1 MSRDTTTAEES
12 LPAPV
17 TQASGHGA
25 HSKGRIGVE
34 RSAAPP
40 IIALASGLVAISSNK
55 PRAVLLFIGAGTV
68 ILGLYFVVPP
78 GDDEVSSPTLKFSS
92 NRPTSSQKTH
102 PIISAF
108 LHRLPDIM
116 TAVGCALILLGIGV
130 AFPNEPALI
139 PLFLFICFVAL
150 AAFFG
155 MILAVWI
162 TATLYGAALVSLVTF
177 VVLAFMA

>member
-1 MSRDTTTAEES
+1 MSRDTTTTEES

-25 HSKGRIGVE
+25 HSKGRIGVG

-40 IIALASGLVAISSNK
+40 IIALTSGLVAISTKK

-78 GDDEVSSPTLKFSS
+78 RDDEKI
-92 NRPTSSQKTH
+92 H
-102 PIISAF
+102 PIMSTF

-116 TAVGCALILLGIGV
+116 TAIGCALILLGIGV

-150 AAFFG
+150 AALFS

-162 TATLYGAALVSLVTF
+162 TATLYGAALISLVTF

>member
-1 MSRDTTTAEES
+1 MAEET
-12 LPAPV
+12 LPRPV

-25 HSKGRIGVE
+25 PSKGRLGIE
-34 RSAAPP
+34 RSPAPP
-40 IIALASGLVAISSNK
+40 IIALASGLVAISSNQ

-68 ILGLYFVVPP
+68 TLGLYFVVPP
-78 GDDEVSSPTLKFSS
+78 KDDE
-92 NRPTSSQKTH
+92 KTH
-102 PIISAF
+102 PIMSAF

-130 AFPNEPALI
+130 VFPNEPALI
-139 PLFLFICFVAL
+139 PLILFICFIAL
-150 AAFFG
+150 AALFS

-162 TATLYGAALVSLVTF
+162 TATLYGAALISLVTF

>member
-78 GDDEVSSPTLKFSS
+78 GDDE
-92 NRPTSSQKTH
+92 KTH

-139 PLFLFICFVAL
+139 LLFLFICFVAL